1 MTLYSAFL
9 SMAPFI
15 LLAVTAGAFG
25 PWSKDKDEE
34 WSYSFL
40 WDVVLVLSVITGGI
54 LSILVLGEVVAPS
67 ELTQDFVVVAGCV
80 SLALLA
86 EHMLSA
92 IRARYRAHRSD
103 LTADDGVSDDL
114 SPRRIPLIRSRGS
127 RSRSATSRV
136 ARGPEIRTAQKA
148 DPCPD
153 RTDPS
158 PVSEHGSECE
168 SDDEHQQ
175 AHS

>member
-25 PWSKDKDEE
+25 PWSEDRAKQ

-54 LSILVLGEVVAPS
+54 VSLLVLGEVIDPND
-67 ELTQDFVVVAGCV
+67 LTQDFVVVAGCV

-86 EHMLSA
+86 EHMLSTV
-92 IRARYRAHRSD
+92 RSRYRAHRND
-103 LTADDGVSDDL
+103 ATADD
-114 SPRRIPLIRSRGS
+114 PPSR
-127 RSRSATSRV
+127 
-136 ARGPEIRTAQKA
+136 P
-148 DPCPD
+148 
-153 RTDPS
+153 
-158 PVSEHGSECE
+158 
-168 SDDEHQQ
+168 
-175 AHS
+175 

>member
-25 PWSKDKDEE
+25 PWSADKNQK
-34 WSYSFL
+34 WSYAYL

-54 LSILVLGEVVAPS
+54 VSLLVLGEVVSPNDV
-67 ELTQDFVVVAGCV
+67 TQDFVVVAGCV

-92 IRARYRAHRSD
+92 VRSRYRAHRSD
-103 LTADDGVSDDL
+103 LSADDT
-114 SPRRIPLIRSRGS
+114 PTQP
-127 RSRSATSRV
+127 
-136 ARGPEIRTAQKA
+136 
-148 DPCPD
+148 
-153 RTDPS
+153 
-158 PVSEHGSECE
+158 
-168 SDDEHQQ
+168 
-175 AHS
+175 